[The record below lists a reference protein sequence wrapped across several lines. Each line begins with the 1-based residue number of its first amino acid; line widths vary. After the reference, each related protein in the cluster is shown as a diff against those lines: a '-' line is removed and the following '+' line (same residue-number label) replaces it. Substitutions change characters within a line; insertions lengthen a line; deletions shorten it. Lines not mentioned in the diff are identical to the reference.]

1 MELNIQDIYDNEN
14 VEDVGVIDEQVG
26 FIENQPSK
34 FQGRQQQQIQQ
45 MQQMQQTQHQ
55 ERMQQIQQQRMKQIQ
70 QQKNENNKKL
80 ITYDNILS
88 SLNMKVVNGKL
99 QIVRNDGEEPVKQ
112 KKTVAFNP
120 QTQIQSIPNR
130 QQQQQMQQMQQ
141 QQMQQQQM
149 QQQQMQQQQMQQQQ
163 MQQQQMQQMQQYQMQ
178 QQMGPQIIYDENG
191 GEPQAIYIPMTKEE
205 YKRRL
210 AIQQLRKIQARI
222 QMEKIKPRK
231 MKFV

>member
-1 MELNIQDIYDNEN
+1 M
-14 VEDVGVIDEQVG
+14 
-26 FIENQPSK
+26 
-34 FQGRQQQQIQQ
+34 QQ
-45 MQQMQQTQHQ
+45 MQQMQQAQHQ
-55 ERMQQIQQQRMKQIQ
+55 QRMQEIQQQRMKQIQ
-70 QQKNENNKKL
+70 QQKIENDKKQ

-130 QQQQQMQQMQQ
+130 QQQQQMQHHQMQQ
-141 QQMQQQQM
+141 HQMQQI
-149 QQQQMQQQQMQQQQ
+149 
-163 MQQQQMQQMQQYQMQ
+163 QQMQQMQQMQ
-178 QQMGPQIIYDENG
+178 NPSQMGPQIIYDENG

>member
-1 MELNIQDIYDNEN
+1 MELNIQDIYVNES
-14 VEDVGVIDEQVG
+14 VDDIGVIDEQVG

-34 FQGRQQQQIQQ
+34 FQGRQQQQ
-45 MQQMQQTQHQ
+45 MQQMQQLQQAQHQ
-55 ERMQQIQQQRMKQIQ
+55 QRMQQIQQKRMQQIQQQKIENDKKQ
-70 QQKNENNKKL
+70 

-130 QQQQQMQQMQQ
+130 QQQQQMQH
-141 QQMQQQQM
+141 QQMQH
-149 QQQQMQQQQMQQQQ
+149 
-163 MQQQQMQQMQQYQMQ
+163 

-210 AIQQLRKIQARI
+210 AIQRLRKIQARM

>member
-1 MELNIQDIYDNEN
+1 
-14 VEDVGVIDEQVG
+14 
-26 FIENQPSK
+26 
-34 FQGRQQQQIQQ
+34 
-45 MQQMQQTQHQ
+45 MQQ
-55 ERMQQIQQQRMKQIQ
+55 
-70 QQKNENNKKL
+70 L
-80 ITYDNILS
+80 
-88 SLNMKVVNGKL
+88 
-99 QIVRNDGEEPVKQ
+99 
-112 KKTVAFNP
+112 
-120 QTQIQSIPNR
+120 
-130 QQQQQMQQMQQ
+130 QQQQMQQQQIQQ

-149 QQQQMQQQQMQQQQ
+149 QQY
-163 MQQQQMQQMQQYQMQ
+163 QMQQYQMQ

>member
-149 QQQQMQQQQMQQQQ
+149 QQQQMQQQQMQQ
-163 MQQQQMQQMQQYQMQ
+163 MQQYQMQ

>member
-34 FQGRQQQQIQQ
+34 FQGRQQQQMQQ
-45 MQQMQQTQHQ
+45 MQQMQQAQHQ
-55 ERMQQIQQQRMKQIQ
+55 QRMQQIQQQRMKQIQ
-70 QQKNENNKKL
+70 QQKIENDKKQ

-130 QQQQQMQQMQQ
+130 QQQQQMQHHQMQQ
-141 QQMQQQQM
+141 HQMQQI
-149 QQQQMQQQQMQQQQ
+149 
-163 MQQQQMQQMQQYQMQ
+163 QQMQQMQQMQ
-178 QQMGPQIIYDENG
+178 NPSQMGPQIIYDENG

-210 AIQQLRKIQARI
+210 AIQQLRRIQARI

>member
-34 FQGRQQQQIQQ
+34 FQGRQQQQMQQ
-45 MQQMQQTQHQ
+45 MQQMQQAQHQ
-55 ERMQQIQQQRMKQIQ
+55 QRMKEIQQQRMKQIQ
-70 QQKNENNKKL
+70 QQKIENDKKQ

-130 QQQQQMQQMQQ
+130 QQQQQMQHHQMQQ
-141 QQMQQQQM
+141 HQMQQI
-149 QQQQMQQQQMQQQQ
+149 
-163 MQQQQMQQMQQYQMQ
+163 QQMQQMQQMQ
-178 QQMGPQIIYDENG
+178 NPSQMGPQIIYDENG

-210 AIQQLRKIQARI
+210 AIQQLRRIQARI

>member
-34 FQGRQQQQIQQ
+34 FQGRQQQQMQQ
-45 MQQMQQTQHQ
+45 MQQMQQAQHQ
-55 ERMQQIQQQRMKQIQ
+55 QRMQEIQQQRMKQIQ
-70 QQKNENNKKL
+70 QQKIENDKKQ

-130 QQQQQMQQMQQ
+130 QQQQQMQHHQMQQ
-141 QQMQQQQM
+141 HQMQQI
-149 QQQQMQQQQMQQQQ
+149 
-163 MQQQQMQQMQQYQMQ
+163 QQMQQMQQMQ
-178 QQMGPQIIYDENG
+178 NPSQMGPQIIYDENG

>member
-34 FQGRQQQQIQQ
+34 FQGRQQQQMQQ

-55 ERMQQIQQQRMKQIQ
+55 ERMHQIQQQRMQQIQ
-70 QQKNENNKKL
+70 QQKIENNKKL

-130 QQQQQMQQMQQ
+130 QQQQQMQHHQIQQM

-149 QQQQMQQQQMQQQQ
+149 QQMQQMQQQQMQQ
-163 MQQQQMQQMQQYQMQ
+163 MQQQQMQQYQMQ

-210 AIQQLRKIQARI
+210 AIQQLRKIQARM

>member
-34 FQGRQQQQIQQ
+34 FQGRQQQQMQQ
-45 MQQMQQTQHQ
+45 MQQMQQAQHQ
-55 ERMQQIQQQRMKQIQ
+55 QRMQQIQQQRMQQIQ
-70 QQKNENNKKL
+70 QQKIENDKKL

-130 QQQQQMQQMQQ
+130 QQQQQMQHHQIQQM

-149 QQQQMQQQQMQQQQ
+149 QQMQQMQQQQMQQ
-163 MQQQQMQQMQQYQMQ
+163 MQQQQMQQYQMQ

-210 AIQQLRKIQARI
+210 AIQQLRKIQARM

>member
-14 VEDVGVIDEQVG
+14 VEDVGVIDEEVG
-26 FIENQPSK
+26 FIENQPLK
-34 FQGRQQQQIQQ
+34 FQGRQQQQMQQ
-45 MQQMQQTQHQ
+45 MQQMQQAQHQ
-55 ERMQQIQQQRMKQIQ
+55 QRMQEIQQQRMKQIQ
-70 QQKNENNKKL
+70 QQKIENDKKQ

-149 QQQQMQQQQMQQQQ
+149 QQQQMQQQQMQQ
-163 MQQQQMQQMQQYQMQ
+163 MQQMQNLS
-178 QQMGPQIIYDENG
+178 QMGPQIIYDENG

-210 AIQQLRKIQARI
+210 AIQQLRKIQARM

>member
-34 FQGRQQQQIQQ
+34 FQGRQQQQMQQ

-149 QQQQMQQQQMQQQQ
+149 QQQQMQQQQMQQMQQ
-163 MQQQQMQQMQQYQMQ
+163 MQQYQMQQYQMQ

-210 AIQQLRKIQARI
+210 AIQQLRKIQARM

>member
-34 FQGRQQQQIQQ
+34 FQGRQLQQMQQ

-141 QQMQQQQM
+141 QQMQQ
-149 QQQQMQQQQMQQQQ
+149 
-163 MQQQQMQQMQQYQMQ
+163 MQQYQMQ

-210 AIQQLRKIQARI
+210 AIQQLRKIQARM

>member
-1 MELNIQDIYDNEN
+1 MSQEASKDNEISQDFEELVKN
-14 VEDVGVIDEQVG
+14 KEESATNKSESEASLSANSPEDEDDDDNE
-26 FIENQPSK
+26 E
-34 FQGRQQQQIQQ
+34 Q
-45 MQQMQQTQHQ
+45 MQ
-55 ERMQQIQQQRMKQIQ
+55 
-70 QQKNENNKKL
+70 
-80 ITYDNILS
+80 
-88 SLNMKVVNGKL
+88 
-99 QIVRNDGEEPVKQ
+99 KQ
-112 KKTVAFNP
+112 K
-120 QTQIQSIPNR
+120 I
-130 QQQQQMQQMQQ
+130 
-141 QQMQQQQM
+141 
-149 QQQQMQQQQMQQQQ
+149 QQQQ

>member
-1 MELNIQDIYDNEN
+1 MELNIQDIYVNES
-14 VEDVGVIDEQVG
+14 VDDIGVIDEQVG

-34 FQGRQQQQIQQ
+34 FQGRQQQQ
-45 MQQMQQTQHQ
+45 MQQMQQLQQAQHQ
-55 ERMQQIQQQRMKQIQ
+55 QRMQQIQQKRMQQIQQQKIENDKKQ
-70 QQKNENNKKL
+70 

-130 QQQQQMQQMQQ
+130 QQQQQMQHQQMQQ
-141 QQMQQQQM
+141 QMQQMQQMQQQQM
-149 QQQQMQQQQMQQQQ
+149 QPQQMQHQQMQH
-163 MQQQQMQQMQQYQMQ
+163 

-210 AIQQLRKIQARI
+210 AIQRLRKIQARM

>member
-1 MELNIQDIYDNEN
+1 MELNIQDIYENES
-14 VEDVGVIDEQVG
+14 VEDVGVIDEQMG
-26 FIENQPSK
+26 FIQTPPSK
-34 FQGRQQQQIQQ
+34 FQGRQQQQ

-55 ERMQQIQQQRMKQIQ
+55 QRMQQIQQERMQQIQQQKI
-70 QQKNENNKKL
+70 ENNKKQ

-120 QTQIQSIPNR
+120 QSQLHSIPNR
-130 QQQQQMQQMQQ
+130 QQQQMQQ
-141 QQMQQQQM
+141 Q
-149 QQQQMQQQQMQQQQ
+149 
-163 MQQQQMQQMQQYQMQ
+163 QMQ

-191 GEPQAIYIPMTKEE
+191 GEAQAIYIPMTKEE

-210 AIQQLRKIQARI
+210 AIQQLRKIQARM

>member
-130 QQQQQMQQMQQ
+130 QQQQQMQQQQMQQ
-141 QQMQQQQM
+141 MQQMQQQQM
-149 QQQQMQQQQMQQQQ
+149 
-163 MQQQQMQQMQQYQMQ
+163 QQMQQMQQYQMQ
-178 QQMGPQIIYDENG
+178 QQMGPQMIYDENG

-210 AIQQLRKIQARI
+210 AIQQLRKIQARM